1 MICVIASIE
10 LGEGC
15 RDNFLTEFRRLV
27 PKVLAENG
35 CIEYAPM
42 IDVAT
47 GIGVQLPVRP
57 SVVTIV
63 EKWEGTD
70 ALEAHLMTPHMTEY
84 RKAVKNLVLG
94 TKIQILAPA

>member
-15 RDNFLTEFRRLV
+15 RDTFLTEFHRLV
-27 PKVLAENG
+27 PKVLVESG
-35 CIEYAPM
+35 CIEYGPM
-42 IDVAT
+42 IDLAT
-47 GIGVQLPVRP
+47 GIGVQVPVRP
-57 SVVTIV
+57 NMVTIV
-63 EKWEGTD
+63 EKWESVD

-94 TKIQILAPA
+94 TTIQILAPA